1 MNDIIQLKLS
11 TEEHNYLRKLPK
23 LDGSES
29 FTYKLCT
36 SNPSIEAGFLGNS
49 KYIRPAGGPV
59 ITENDFL
66 EEAEAIVDHINY
78 VMGYGYVVSFR
89 ISEDKN
95 LIRSV
100 LEL

>member
-66 EEAEAIVDHINY
+66 EEAEAIVDHVDY
-78 VMGYGYVVSFR
+78 VLGYGYTVSFR
-89 ISEDKN
+89 IPDEN
-95 LIRSV
+95 LIESV